1 MIEILL
7 LVTALCVDEMVASLA
22 YGAEGIR
29 LGIKNMLLM
38 NLISSFFLGLALG
51 IGTLFSGL
59 IDVRAAQLTGFI
71 CLLFLGILKL
81 SDYFIKAYIN
91 HHARLWKNISF
102 SFSGLRFIVSIYAN
116 PAAADR
122 DDSRTLSVKETFFLS
137 CAMSI
142 DSLAVGAM
150 AAFLGVN
157 LWLSVLA
164 TFVVGFLFVLTGYYA
179 GRRVGIRSK
188 KDLSWL
194 CGVFLILLAVSKI
207 VS

>member
-38 NLISSFFLGLALG
+38 NLVSSFFLGLALG
-51 IGTLFSGL
+51 VGTLFTGL
-59 IDVRAAQLTGFI
+59 IDAHVAQVVGFV
-71 CLLFLGILKL
+71 CLLLVGILKL

-91 HHARLWKNISF
+91 RHARLWKNISF
-102 SFSGLRFIVSIYAN
+102 SFSSLRFIVSIYAN
-116 PAAADR
+116 PEVADK
-122 DDSRTLSVKETFFLS
+122 DDSHTLSVKETLFLS

-164 TFVVGFLFVLTGYYA
+164 TFVVGFLFVLAGYYA
-179 GRRVGIRSK
+179 GRRVGVKSK
-188 KDLSWL
+188 MDLSWI

-207 VS
+207 V